1 MGERIDF
8 GIISPYKSQVGLLR
22 GMITR
27 CAFHKR
33 LRKLVTVNSVD
44 GFQGQE
50 RDVIILSM
58 VRDNEAGSVGFL
70 SDVRRANVAMTRAR
84 AKLIIVGNSVTLGK
98 NRFYGDLYDYISRV
112 GRVVPASLYINKV

>member
-1 MGERIDF
+1 MFPTDKSIENLQQLFGEVKK
-8 GIISPYKSQVGLLR
+8 YLALQKEYTLLEVSE
-22 GMITR
+22 
-27 CAFHKR
+27 
-33 LRKLVTVNSVD
+33 KLTILLSTLILILI
-44 GFQGQE
+44 
-50 RDVIILSM
+50 VIILSM